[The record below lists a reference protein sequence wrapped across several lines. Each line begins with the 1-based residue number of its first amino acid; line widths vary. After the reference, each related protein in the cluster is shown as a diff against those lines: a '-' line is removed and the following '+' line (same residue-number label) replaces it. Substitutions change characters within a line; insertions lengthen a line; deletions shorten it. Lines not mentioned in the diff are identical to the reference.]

1 VPPVPLP
8 EGYHSVNPYLV
19 ADGVEDLIAFLTR
32 VFGGTEIERE
42 LREDGRVDHGV
53 VRIGDS
59 IVMLSEASE
68 RYPARPSVHFAYV
81 DDVDACHRTAVETG
95 ATSILEPADQPWGDR
110 VGGFVDPFD
119 NRWWVATHLRP
130 FPDD

>member
-1 VPPVPLP
+1 LP

-19 ADGVEDLIAFLTR
+19 ADGVDDLIAFLTR
-32 VFGGTEIERE
+32 VFDGIEIERE
-42 LREDGRVDHGV
+42 LREDGRIDHGV

-59 IVMLSEASE
+59 IVMMSEASE
-68 RYPARPSVHFAYV
+68 RYPALPSVHFVYV
-81 DDVDACHRTAVETG
+81 DDVDACHRTAVAAG
-95 ATSILEPADQPWGDR
+95 ATSILEPTDQHWGDR

-130 FPDD
+130 FPEP